1 MPSSSLSS
9 LEVLGR
15 AEALGL
21 AMQKMRDGQPI
32 IIKREDGSEEV
43 IWAPED

>member
-1 MPSSSLSS
+1 MPSFNLSP

-43 IWAPED
+43 NWAPED